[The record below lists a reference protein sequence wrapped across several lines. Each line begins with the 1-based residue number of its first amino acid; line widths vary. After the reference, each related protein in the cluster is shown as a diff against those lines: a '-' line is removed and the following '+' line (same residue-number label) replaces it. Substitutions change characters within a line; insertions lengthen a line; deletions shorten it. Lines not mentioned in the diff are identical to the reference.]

1 MNNAIKSCL
10 TARVP
15 VLVWGEPGAG
25 KTSSIRAMAVEM
37 NKPIWTVIASYREP
51 ADFGGLP
58 AGNSADARR
67 RLGRLSPG

>member
-37 NKPIWTVIASYREP
+37 NKPIWTVIARMLLV
-51 ADFGGLP
+51 LP
-58 AGNSADARR
+58 APG
-67 RLGRLSPG
+67 SPHTRTGTRAVRQNE